1 MRSPTWFLLTALL
14 ANSATGAAL
23 TQAPALA
30 PASVTRSE
38 PASKEELAAITAR
51 GRLLTEYDRAAW
63 QGSDAVAKFA
73 SAMQPGSVYVADKV
87 KDKWIVSFG
96 YLSAD
101 GDQFVV
107 ILEATQKDK
116 NSFKGAKLDKPR
128 AETGRLLAMAKAIA
142 TCRSQFKGEQRPYN
156 AAVLPEASGRWW
168 VYVMPAQTDNGVYP
182 LGGDVRYQVS
192 ADGGTILE
200 TRQLHVVVNDFK
212 GAPLLQG
219 TPAMMVHTA
228 VLDDLPEDTDVFFAM
243 TYKPAVLQLI
253 MTKNFVYGVQST
265 GDVRFMMKTADF
277 IKKKP

>member
-1 MRSPTWFLLTALL
+1 MALL
-14 ANSATGAAL
+14 ANGAAGAAL
-23 TQAPALA
+23 AQAPA
-30 PASVTRSE
+30 PSPSSVTRAE
-38 PASKEELAAITAR
+38 PASKEELAGIAAR
-51 GRLLTEYDRAAW
+51 GRLLTEYDRASW
-63 QGSDAVAKFA
+63 QGSDAVAKFV
-73 SAMQPGSVYVADKV
+73 SALAPGSLYVADKV

-96 YLSAD
+96 YISPE

-128 AETGRLLAMAKAIA
+128 PESGRLLSMAKAIA
-142 TCRSQFKGEQRPYN
+142 TCRAQFKGEQRPYN
-156 AAVLPEASGRWW
+156 AAVLPEPSGRWW
-168 VYVMPAQTDNGVYP
+168 VYVMPAQTDSGVYP

-243 TYKPAVLQLI
+243 TYKPAVLQVI
-253 MTKNFVYGVQST
+253 MTKNFVYGLQST